1 MTVLTPTNRMLVEGR
16 DEVFAVVNLMRAHGV
31 NWPQDKGEWPAVIQ
45 DCGGISVILEADFI
59 STVFQS
65 SGVKNLGI
73 VIDANDDFASRWRQL
88 RDRCLSSIPDI
99 PETMPTDGLIRNNA
113 DGKRLGIWIMPDNS
127 SAGML
132 ENFLQHLVPAG
143 QEPLWQ
149 FASSSTAEARSRG
162 APYRTAHEAKA
173 RIHAWLA
180 WQDPPGQPFGTAM
193 TQKILDVQL
202 ASSAPFVAWFR
213 KLYEI

>member
-1 MTVLTPTNRMLVEGR
+1 MTVPTPTNRLLVEGR
-16 DEVFAVVNLMRAHGV
+16 DEKFAIVNLVCAHGV
-31 NWPQDKGEWPAVIQ
+31 PWPKEYTQRPVSVQE
-45 DCGGISVILEADFI
+45 CGGVTTILEADFI
-59 STVFQS
+59 STHFQS
-65 SGVKNLGI
+65 SEVRNLGV
-73 VIDANDDFASRWRQL
+73 VIDANDDFASRWNRL
-88 RDRCLSSIPDI
+88 RERCRSCVADIPDALPI
-99 PETMPTDGLIRNNA
+99 EGLIRNNA

-193 TQKILDVQL
+193 TQKILDVQS